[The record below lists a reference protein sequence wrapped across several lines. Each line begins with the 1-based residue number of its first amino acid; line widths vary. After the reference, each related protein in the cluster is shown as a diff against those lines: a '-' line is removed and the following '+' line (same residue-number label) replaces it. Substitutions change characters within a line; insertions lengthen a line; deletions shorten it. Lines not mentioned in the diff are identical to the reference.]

1 MAACYFCGKEVAV
14 EGKVFR
20 RDECPHCR
28 RDLHV
33 CVQCR
38 FYDPAAHNMCREP
51 QAERVVEKEKA
62 NFCGYFVFSGRERG
76 ADASAKSKKVLDD
89 LFKKS

>member
-1 MAACYFCGKEVAV
+1 MAKCYFCGGELKL

-28 RDLHV
+28 RDLHA

-38 FYDPAAHNMCREP
+38 FYDPPAHHQCREP
-51 QAERVVEKEKA
+51 QAEPVSDKEKA
-62 NFCGYFVFSGRERG
+62 NFCGYFVFAGRREWD
-76 ADASAKSKKVLDD
+76 ADQAAQAKKALED
-89 LFKKS
+89 LFKK